1 VPGAPGESLGA
12 DAAEHVVSRAQ
23 LLTGFTAKALP
34 AQQFPVQQVAAGQVY
49 RDTAPGQALD
59 GFAVAGIGCLA
70 VAQQRAERAA
80 IPTAHSV
87 PLARVRWSSCQD
99 AAAAVSGC
107 QF

>member
-1 VPGAPGESLGA
+1 
-12 DAAEHVVSRAQ
+12 
-23 LLTGFTAKALP
+23 
-34 AQQFPVQQVAAGQVY
+34 
-49 RDTAPGQALD
+49 
-59 GFAVAGIGCLA
+59 